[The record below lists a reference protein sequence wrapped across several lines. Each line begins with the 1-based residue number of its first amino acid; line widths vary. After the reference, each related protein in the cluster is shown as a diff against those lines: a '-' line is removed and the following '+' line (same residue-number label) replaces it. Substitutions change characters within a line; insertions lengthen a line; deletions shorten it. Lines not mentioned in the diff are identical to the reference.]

1 MAVDPE
7 QVETI
12 TFDSFTTLV
21 DVHSTTT
28 RALSEYV
35 DDPETVADVASLW
48 RFRAVEYRMVCNAV
62 EPYETYYET
71 TRHALEYALAV
82 HDVDLPKDDVEDIAS
97 RFRELDVFNDVAE
110 NFHRLDEMSY
120 DLYIVSN
127 GTQDLLQSMVSRA
140 GIADVINGTISAD
153 DVETYKP
160 ELEFY
165 RHAVEQMGAPA
176 ENIVHVA
183 TPWYDIYGARNA
195 GMQTVWLN
203 RDEKPWERFDGGPD
217 ETLATM
223 DELPPLI
230 G

>member
-1 MAVDPE
+1 MPINSE
-7 QVETI
+7 RVETI
-12 TFDSFTTLV
+12 TFDSFTTIV
-21 DVHSTTT
+21 DVRSTTT

-35 DDPETVADVASLW
+35 DDPSTVEDIASLW

-71 TRHALEYALAV
+71 TRDALQYALAV
-82 HDVDLPKDDVEDIAS
+82 HDVDLPEADVEDIVS
-97 RFRELDVFNDVAE
+97 RFHELDVFDDVSE
-110 NFHRLDEMSY
+110 NFRRLDEMGY

-127 GTQDLLQSMVSRA
+127 GTQDLLRSMVSRA
-140 GIADVINGTISAD
+140 EITEFVDGTISAD

-165 RHAVEQMGAPA
+165 RHAVEQTGTPA

-183 TPWYDIYGARNA
+183 TPWYDIYGAGNA

-203 RDEKPWERFDGGPD
+203 RDEKPWERFDGEPD
-217 ETLATM
+217 EILGTM
-223 DELPPLI
+223 DELPPLFR
-230 G
+230 